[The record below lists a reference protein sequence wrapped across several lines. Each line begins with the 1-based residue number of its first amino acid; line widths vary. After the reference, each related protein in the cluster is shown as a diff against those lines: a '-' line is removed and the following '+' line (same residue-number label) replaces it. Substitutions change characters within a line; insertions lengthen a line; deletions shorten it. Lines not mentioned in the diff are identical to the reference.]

1 VARNLYI
8 LAGMLLLFAVVCFAM
23 SLTSGRFQPALPA
36 NGTLWKTTALFM
48 TLGGL
53 VVALLGVMTSL
64 FEQVDRRNEERRE
77 RRRGRS
83 GQRGPDS
90 RDR

>member
-1 VARNLYI
+1 LYI

-77 RRRGRS
+77 QRRGRS

>member
-1 VARNLYI
+1 
-8 LAGMLLLFAVVCFAM
+8 MLLLFAVVCFAM

>member
-77 RRRGRS
+77 QRRGRS

>member
-1 VARNLYI
+1 MARNLYI